1 MDKSFTVTLNE
12 QELNYILGCL
22 ADKPWKE
29 TNELI
34 QKVIGQANGSQ
45 EQPPENEDTLS

>member
-1 MDKSFTVTLNE
+1 MDKSFTITLGE
-12 QELNYILGCL
+12 QELNYILSCL

-45 EQPPENEDTLS
+45 EQPAEDENPLP